1 MKPFAPYA
9 LIASAVLVGG
19 CASAGYDKAADTS
32 ISMRE
37 TANSISRGSAQVDAT
52 LATLTDLVNSPAENI
67 KPQFQKFDDSVTKL
81 ASLSKEVGEDAADM
95 EKQGSAYFKKWDE
108 ELAKINNEDIRSRS
122 TERKTEV
129 SERFSRVRVSYV
141 RAKNAFTPLMSNL
154 KDIRTALAT
163 DLTGAGL
170 ASIRSTA
177 NQAKADAGPLRDS
190 LDALAADFRALG
202 VSLSSS
208 SPASR

>member
-32 ISMRE
+32 VSVRE

-81 ASLSKEVGEDAADM
+81 SSLAKEVSEDAADM
-95 EKQGSAYFKKWDE
+95 EKEGSDYFKKWDE

-141 RAKNAFTPLMSNL
+141 RAKNAFAPLMSNL

-163 DLTGAGL
+163 DLTGAGI

-190 LDALAADFRALG
+190 LYELAADFRALG

-208 SPASR
+208 SPMSK

>member
-32 ISMRE
+32 ISLRE

-122 TERKTEV
+122 TERKSEV
-129 SERFSRVRVSYV
+129 SERFSRVRVSYL

-177 NQAKADAGPLRDS
+177 NQAKGDAGPLRDS
-190 LDALAADFRALG
+190 LGALAADFRALG

-208 SPASR
+208 SPVSQ